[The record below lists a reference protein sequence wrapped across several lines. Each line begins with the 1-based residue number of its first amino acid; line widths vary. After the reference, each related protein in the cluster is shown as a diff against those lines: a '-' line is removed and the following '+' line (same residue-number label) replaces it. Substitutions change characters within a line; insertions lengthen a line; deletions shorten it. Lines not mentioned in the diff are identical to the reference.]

1 MCVGDKEESQ
11 DITTVTCGVCG
22 SVKQLKQRYDD
33 DKLVVNEQDTFHTH
47 TNAHTAWTFPPRV
60 NTNTCRKRDLDLYP
74 SPSTACSKQTSC
86 GYHLVTSTGG
96 GGREGSTH
104 VVSEHHSQFPDLVLD
119 VNGVQSENEM
129 RHHTDIR
136 RKDSGGKDRSV
147 WLKEERSVPWRVF
160 PKGPPPVCNGA
171 SSWNVLFPP

>member
-1 MCVGDKEESQ
+1 MN
-11 DITTVTCGVCG
+11 
-22 SVKQLKQRYDD
+22 RYISP
-33 DKLVVNEQDTFHTH
+33 TH
-47 TNAHTAWTFPPRV
+47 TKAHTAWTFAPHV

-86 GYHLVTSTGG
+86 GYRREL
-96 GGREGSTH
+96 GGRGCRTH

-129 RHHTDIR
+129 RHHTDVQ
-136 RKDSGGKDRSV
+136 RKDSGEKDRSV
-147 WLKEERSVPWRVF
+147 WLKEEHSRPWPVF
-160 PKGPPPVCNGA
+160 PKGPPPICNRT